1 VKAQELPE
9 WLAMRLEQWTCL
21 HTFGWDEE
29 QFLRQ
34 GVDYRQMMLK
44 IERIAASIQPD
55 RRRVTTRKAPAGRKM
70 R

>member
-1 VKAQELPE
+1 
-9 WLAMRLEQWTCL
+9 MRLEQWTCL

-34 GVDYRQMMLK
+34 GVDYRYMMLK

-55 RRRVTTRKAPAGRKM
+55 APSDSPTAPAGRKM

>member
-1 VKAQELPE
+1 MKAKELPE

-34 GVDYRQMMLK
+34 GVEYRHMMLK
-44 IERIAASIQPD
+44 IERIAGSIQPPAPSENP
-55 RRRVTTRKAPAGRKM
+55 KAPAGRKA

>member
-1 VKAQELPE
+1 VKAKELPE

-34 GVDYRQMMLK
+34 GVEYRHMMLK
-44 IERIAASIQPD
+44 IERIAASIKPPD
-55 RRRVTTRKAPAGRKM
+55 PVPDPTAPAGQR
-70 R
+70 RRR